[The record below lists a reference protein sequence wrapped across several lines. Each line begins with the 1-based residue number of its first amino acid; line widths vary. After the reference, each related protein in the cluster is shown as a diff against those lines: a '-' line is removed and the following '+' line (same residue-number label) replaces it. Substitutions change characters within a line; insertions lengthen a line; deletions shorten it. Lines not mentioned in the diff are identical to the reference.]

1 MRPYLTY
8 SEPIVTSYF
17 GEREHPLLGTT
28 VLHSGIDILAM
39 AGYPARAAADG
50 QVVYTGYRTQWGYFA
65 VLKHSGCATV
75 YAHLLRLPQKQEY
88 TQGEVFCIYRSIR
101 FCYWSPFALRGKDWW
116 QTNGPKAVHWYQ
128 IMGGMHVGFEEKMQE
143 IKGYLRRIELLG
155 NAMGVLNWDRLL
167 WQLQEDTGLYLQCQR
182 P

>member
-1 MRPYLTY
+1 
-8 SEPIVTSYF
+8 
-17 GEREHPLLGTT
+17 

-88 TQGEVFCIYRSIR
+88 TQGEVFAYTGASGFVTGPHLHFEVRIGGKPMDNEEAIDGLWPDKIFYLDIEPHLALARLQNKEKDALEGQGLEFLQRVREGYEEIARTRGYIYMDATLPPEIIVKRI
-101 FCYWSPFALRGKDWW
+101 L
-116 QTNGPKAVHWYQ
+116 
-128 IMGGMHVGFEEKMQE
+128 EEVK
-143 IKGYLRRIELLG
+143 
-155 NAMGVLNWDRLL
+155 
-167 WQLQEDTGLYLQCQR
+167 LQ
-182 P
+182 